1 MVETMDKKKAAKVI
15 RLCFLN
21 ADGHLK
27 HDLEYNGDE
36 VHNSLVIAAETLEK
50 EDSPEEAEKY
60 IKGYLDACEKV
71 QDIMRESE
79 SPEKAYQAVAEFLHQ
94 KMEEGGRNF

>member
-1 MVETMDKKKAAKVI
+1 MVKTMDKK
-15 RLCFLN
+15 
-21 ADGHLK
+21 
-27 HDLEYNGDE
+27 
-36 VHNSLVIAAETLEK
+36 
-50 EDSPEEAEKY
+50 EAEKY

-71 QDIMRESE
+71 QDIMRKSE